1 MLYVNLLQNTLVV
14 SNLVKETIV
23 KHVNEHLNILQN
35 SCLIRLDFDLLK
47 VGKTLLHLLL
57 KVRQRSSQ
65 TLAVFE

>member
-1 MLYVNLLQNTLVV
+1 MLYVNLFQNTLVV

-23 KHVNEHLNILQN
+23 KHVNKHLHILQN